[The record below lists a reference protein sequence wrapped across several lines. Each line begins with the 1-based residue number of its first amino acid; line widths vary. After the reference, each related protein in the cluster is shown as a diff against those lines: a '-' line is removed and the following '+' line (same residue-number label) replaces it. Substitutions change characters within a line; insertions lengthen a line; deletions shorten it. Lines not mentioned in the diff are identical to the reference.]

1 MGVKLRSEVIEE
13 FNLIIILKWII
24 NIKLVKY
31 WILILLVL
39 NSVWGLL
46 NYVLNVCLKRFI
58 YVIIIL
64 KKKKKEDKNCVW
76 YN

>member
-1 MGVKLRSEVIEE
+1 MGVKLWSEVIEE

-46 NYVLNVCLKRFI
+46 KYVFNECLKRYYLCNNNI
-58 YVIIIL
+58 Y
-64 KKKKKEDKNCVW
+64 KKKGGKKLCVV
-76 YN
+76 